1 MKRFLSSCAQLPRR
15 ISAVGVAA
23 SILLI
28 AVAGL
33 VSTANAGLI
42 AMDDFSNYIAAPTSL
57 NGQAGVPVPLGF
69 TGTWT
74 TPASTTVVG
83 GVLTTGAGDGGRSYR
98 PFGTPVTSASGTLSI
113 SFVAGIPSAFGGIE
127 FAPTANDDTNSIRI
141 VTNGGN
147 IVLQGKSSG
156 GSEENYILHS
166 IDGSSHTYSIDVD
179 PATQSGQARFDEAS
193 WVPFAFTNVGGFALN
208 YLSVAD
214 FSGSSVTFDNL
225 TVGDSSGAPSVPE
238 IDPAT
243 GGSALS
249 LIAGVLAMIEQRRRR
264 RGTAAGLTA

>member
-1 MKRFLSSCAQLPRR
+1 MKRFLNSCAQVPRR
-15 ISAVGVAA
+15 VSAVGVAA
-23 SILLI
+23 SIVLS
-28 AVAGL
+28 AAAGL

-83 GVLTTGAGDGGRSYR
+83 GVLTTGAGDAGRSYR
-98 PFGTPVTSASGTLSI
+98 PFATPVTSATGTLSI
-113 SFVAGIPSAFGGIE
+113 SFDANVPSAFGGIE

-141 VTNGGN
+141 VTTGGN
-147 IVLQGKSSG
+147 IVLQGKNG
-156 GSEENYILHS
+156 GSEQNYVLHS
-166 IDGSSHTYSIDVD
+166 IDGLSHTYSIDLD
-179 PATQSGQARFDEAS
+179 PATQSGQARSDTAS

-214 FSGSSVTFDNL
+214 FSGSALTLDNFAIA
-225 TVGDSSGAPSVPE
+225 VPVPE
-238 IDPAT
+238 PSTCAMALAGLAC
-243 GGSALS
+243 GGYSM
-249 LIAGVLAMIEQRRRR
+249 VRRRLAR
-264 RGTAAGLTA
+264 

>member
-1 MKRFLSSCAQLPRR
+1 MKRLLSSCARLPRR
-15 ISAVGVAA
+15 VSAVGVAA
-23 SILLI
+23 SIVLSV
-28 AVAGL
+28 VAGL
-33 VSTANAGLI
+33 VTTANAGLI

-83 GVLTTGAGDGGRSYR
+83 GVLTTGAGDAGRSYR

-113 SFVAGIPSAFGGIE
+113 SFVANVPSAFGGIE

-141 VTNGGN
+141 VTTGGN
-147 IVLQGKSSG
+147 IVLQGKNG
-156 GSEENYILHS
+156 GSEQNYVLHS
-166 IDGSSHTYSIDVD
+166 IDGLSHTYSIDLD
-179 PATQSGQARFDEAS
+179 PATQSGQARSDTAS

-214 FSGSSVTFDNL
+214 FSGSALTLDNFAIA
-225 TVGDSSGAPSVPE
+225 VPVPE
-238 IDPAT
+238 PSTCAMALAGLAC
-243 GGSALS
+243 GGYS
-249 LIAGVLAMIEQRRRR
+249 LFRRRSAR
-264 RGTAAGLTA
+264 

>member
-1 MKRFLSSCAQLPRR
+1 
-15 ISAVGVAA
+15 
-23 SILLI
+23 
-28 AVAGL
+28 
-33 VSTANAGLI
+33 
-42 AMDDFSNYIAAPTSL
+42 
-57 NGQAGVPVPLGF
+57 
-69 TGTWT
+69 
-74 TPASTTVVG
+74 
-83 GVLTTGAGDGGRSYR
+83 
-98 PFGTPVTSASGTLSI
+98 VTSATGTLSI
-113 SFVAGIPSAFGGIE
+113 SFVANIPSAFAGIE
-127 FAPTANDDTNSIRI
+127 FAPTADNDANSIRI

-214 FSGSSVTFDNL
+214 FSGSSVTLDNI

-238 IDPAT
+238 IDPASFVSVAAFLT
-243 GGSALS
+243 GAFGL
-249 LIAGVLAMIEQRRRR
+249 IEQRRRR